1 MIKINFS
8 FISKNHSLSKI
19 KALFFHNPKAGS
31 FLKST
36 YTPGIQ
42 KGLKIYKEYLLKN
55 I

>member
-19 KALFFHNPKAGS
+19 KALFFHNPEAGS
-31 FLKST
+31 FLNA
-36 YTPGIQ
+36 
-42 KGLKIYKEYLLKN
+42 YLYARNTEKFKN